1 MWRRVLGLVVCG
13 LVLYG
18 VAPAVLDVLDA
29 WPQVVD
35 IELYWFAAMVLAQV
49 LSWASMW
56 LLQRLAVDA
65 RSWWPVVTSQL
76 ASGALGR
83 VVPGGARGGRRAAV
97 PDARRRPASR
107 RRWPG
112 SGSASPRSSC
122 SRRSPRCR
130 CWRSRRCCS
139 GSRCPSGCGRPGCS
153 GSSCSSRC
161 SRSARRCWPPTA
173 RSRGSGGRGSGSAGG
188 CGRASRRP
196 PTCRN
201 AGATSATSSGRALG
215 RRWWEAVAGGAGR
228 WLFDWLTL
236 VTALAAVGQHPRP
249 TLILLSF
256 CAAQL
261 LAQVPIT
268 PGGLGVVEAGL
279 TGTLVLIGVPAAAA
293 AVATLAYRLVSYWLA
308 LPAGGV
314 AYLVHRRHIRR
325 GHVSVP
331 RISALSLTRPGRVG
345 RLRHHLDP
353 VPGGAAHERPRSV
366 PGVAAGRELEP
377 CARERGERGLV
388 VVRDDRDMALV
399 GTIGSSSGIRWICVA
414 SLPTQTKRSR
424 SVGGATIG
432 ANPSRPQNA
441 THASARSRGISSV
454 TCWSTTSRTR
464 TRSS

>member
-18 VAPAVLDVLDA
+18 VAPAVLEVLDA

-35 IELYWFAAMVLAQV
+35 IELYWFAAMILAQV

-83 VVPGGARGGRRAAV
+83 VVPGGAAAAGALQYRMLVQAGIPSSLAGIGIGVASIVLLAILAALPVLAIPAVLLGVAV
-97 PDARRRPASR
+97 PERL
-107 RRWPG
+107 WQ
-112 SGSASPRSSC
+112 
-122 SRRSPRCR
+122 
-130 CWRSRRCCS
+130 
-139 GSRCPSGCGRPGCS
+139 
-153 GSSCSSRC
+153 
-161 SRSARRCWPPTA
+161 
-173 RSRGSGGRGSGSAGG
+173 AGLVG
-188 CGRASRRP
+188 IAVFV
-196 PTCRN
+196 
-201 AGATSATSSGRALG
+201 ALLAIGATLLASDRAVAWIGRTWIRIGTRLRPRKPPPADLPERWRDQRDLVRTALG
-215 RRWWEAVAGGAGR
+215 RRWWEAVTGGAGR

-268 PGGLGVVEAGL
+268 PGGLGVVVAGL
-279 TGTLVLIGVPAAAA
+279 TGTLVLIGVPAGAA

-314 AYLVHRRHIRR
+314 AYLVHRRHMRR

-331 RISALSLTRPGRVG
+331 RLSAPHSPGQ
-345 RLRHHLDP
+345 
-353 VPGGAAHERPRSV
+353 GG
-366 PGVAAGRELEP
+366 
-377 CARERGERGLV
+377 
-388 VVRDDRDMALV
+388 
-399 GTIGSSSGIRWICVA
+399 
-414 SLPTQTKRSR
+414 
-424 SVGGATIG
+424 
-432 ANPSRPQNA
+432 
-441 THASARSRGISSV
+441 
-454 TCWSTTSRTR
+454 
-464 TRSS
+464 

>member
-18 VAPAVLDVLDA
+18 VAPAVLEVLDA

-35 IELYWFAAMVLAQV
+35 IELYWFAAMILAQV

-83 VVPGGARGGRRAAV
+83 VVPGGAAAAGALQYRMLVQAGIPSSLAGIGIGVASIVLLAILAALPVLAIPAVLLGVAV
-97 PDARRRPASR
+97 PERL
-107 RRWPG
+107 WQ
-112 SGSASPRSSC
+112 
-122 SRRSPRCR
+122 
-130 CWRSRRCCS
+130 
-139 GSRCPSGCGRPGCS
+139 
-153 GSSCSSRC
+153 
-161 SRSARRCWPPTA
+161 
-173 RSRGSGGRGSGSAGG
+173 AGLVG
-188 CGRASRRP
+188 IAVFV
-196 PTCRN
+196 
-201 AGATSATSSGRALG
+201 ALLAIGATLLASDRAVAWIGRTWIRIGTRLRPRKPPPADLPERWRDQRDLVRTALG
-215 RRWWEAVAGGAGR
+215 RRWWEAVTGGAGR

-279 TGTLVLIGVPAAAA
+279 TGTLVLIGVPAGAA

-331 RISALSLTRPGRVG
+331 RLSAPHSPGQ
-345 RLRHHLDP
+345 
-353 VPGGAAHERPRSV
+353 GG
-366 PGVAAGRELEP
+366 
-377 CARERGERGLV
+377 
-388 VVRDDRDMALV
+388 
-399 GTIGSSSGIRWICVA
+399 
-414 SLPTQTKRSR
+414 
-424 SVGGATIG
+424 
-432 ANPSRPQNA
+432 
-441 THASARSRGISSV
+441 
-454 TCWSTTSRTR
+454 
-464 TRSS
+464 

>member
-18 VAPAVLDVLDA
+18 VAPAVLEVLDA

-35 IELYWFAAMVLAQV
+35 IELYWFAAMILAQV

-83 VVPGGARGGRRAAV
+83 VVPGGAAAAGALQYRMLVQAGIPSSLAGIGIGVASIVLLAILAALPVLAIPAVLLGVAV
-97 PDARRRPASR
+97 PERL
-107 RRWPG
+107 WQ
-112 SGSASPRSSC
+112 
-122 SRRSPRCR
+122 
-130 CWRSRRCCS
+130 
-139 GSRCPSGCGRPGCS
+139 
-153 GSSCSSRC
+153 
-161 SRSARRCWPPTA
+161 
-173 RSRGSGGRGSGSAGG
+173 AGLVG
-188 CGRASRRP
+188 IAVFV
-196 PTCRN
+196 
-201 AGATSATSSGRALG
+201 ALLAISATLLASDRAVAWVGWTWIRIGTRLRPRKPPPADLPERWRDQRDLVRTALG
-215 RRWWEAVAGGAGR
+215 RRWWEAVTGGAGR

-279 TGTLVLIGVPAAAA
+279 TGTLVLIGVPAGAA

-325 GHVSVP
+325 GRVSVP
-331 RISALSLTRPGRVG
+331 RLSAPHSPGQ
-345 RLRHHLDP
+345 
-353 VPGGAAHERPRSV
+353 GG
-366 PGVAAGRELEP
+366 
-377 CARERGERGLV
+377 
-388 VVRDDRDMALV
+388 
-399 GTIGSSSGIRWICVA
+399 
-414 SLPTQTKRSR
+414 
-424 SVGGATIG
+424 
-432 ANPSRPQNA
+432 
-441 THASARSRGISSV
+441 
-454 TCWSTTSRTR
+454 
-464 TRSS
+464 

>member
-1 MWRRVLGLVVCG
+1 MWRRALGLVLCG

-18 VAPAVLDVLDA
+18 VAPAVLEVLDA

-35 IELYWFAAMVLAQV
+35 IELYWFAAMILAQV

-83 VVPGGARGGRRAAV
+83 VVPGGPAAAGALQYRMLVQAGIPSSLAGIGIGVASIVLLAILAALPVLAIPAVLLGVAV
-97 PDARRRPASR
+97 PERL
-107 RRWPG
+107 WQ
-112 SGSASPRSSC
+112 
-122 SRRSPRCR
+122 
-130 CWRSRRCCS
+130 
-139 GSRCPSGCGRPGCS
+139 
-153 GSSCSSRC
+153 
-161 SRSARRCWPPTA
+161 
-173 RSRGSGGRGSGSAGG
+173 AGLLG
-188 CGRASRRP
+188 IAVFV
-196 PTCRN
+196 
-201 AGATSATSSGRALG
+201 ALLAISATLLASDRAVAWVGRTWIRIGTRLRPRKPPPADLAERWRDQRDLVRTALG
-215 RRWWEAVAGGAGR
+215 RRWWEAVTGGAGR

-279 TGTLVLIGVPAAAA
+279 TGTLVLIGVPAGAA

-331 RISALSLTRPGRVG
+331 RLSAPHSPGQ
-345 RLRHHLDP
+345 
-353 VPGGAAHERPRSV
+353 GG
-366 PGVAAGRELEP
+366 
-377 CARERGERGLV
+377 
-388 VVRDDRDMALV
+388 
-399 GTIGSSSGIRWICVA
+399 
-414 SLPTQTKRSR
+414 
-424 SVGGATIG
+424 
-432 ANPSRPQNA
+432 
-441 THASARSRGISSV
+441 
-454 TCWSTTSRTR
+454 
-464 TRSS
+464 

>member
-1 MWRRVLGLVVCG
+1 MWRRALGLVLCG

-18 VAPAVLDVLDA
+18 VAPAVLEVLDA

-35 IELYWFAAMVLAQV
+35 IELYWFAAMILAQV

-76 ASGALGR
+76 ASGALGG
-83 VVPGGARGGRRAAV
+83 VVPGGPAAAGALQYRMLVQAGIPSSLAGIGIGVASIVLLAILAALPVLAIPAVLLGVAV
-97 PDARRRPASR
+97 PERL
-107 RRWPG
+107 WQ
-112 SGSASPRSSC
+112 
-122 SRRSPRCR
+122 
-130 CWRSRRCCS
+130 
-139 GSRCPSGCGRPGCS
+139 
-153 GSSCSSRC
+153 
-161 SRSARRCWPPTA
+161 
-173 RSRGSGGRGSGSAGG
+173 AGLLG
-188 CGRASRRP
+188 IAVFV
-196 PTCRN
+196 
-201 AGATSATSSGRALG
+201 ALLAISATLLASDRAVAWVGRTWIRIGTRLRPRKPPPADLPERWRDQRDLVRTALG
-215 RRWWEAVAGGAGR
+215 RRWWEAVTGGAGR

-279 TGTLVLIGVPAAAA
+279 TGTLVLIGVPAGAA

-331 RISALSLTRPGRVG
+331 RLSAPHSPGQ
-345 RLRHHLDP
+345 
-353 VPGGAAHERPRSV
+353 GG
-366 PGVAAGRELEP
+366 
-377 CARERGERGLV
+377 
-388 VVRDDRDMALV
+388 
-399 GTIGSSSGIRWICVA
+399 
-414 SLPTQTKRSR
+414 
-424 SVGGATIG
+424 
-432 ANPSRPQNA
+432 
-441 THASARSRGISSV
+441 
-454 TCWSTTSRTR
+454 
-464 TRSS
+464 

>member
-1 MWRRVLGLVVCG
+1 MWRRVLGLLVCG

-18 VAPAVLDVLDA
+18 VAPAVLEVLDA

-35 IELYWFAAMVLAQV
+35 IELYWFAAMILAQV

-83 VVPGGARGGRRAAV
+83 VVPGGAAAAGALQYRMLVQAGIPSSLAGIGIGVASIVLLAILAALPVLAIPAVLLGVAV
-97 PDARRRPASR
+97 PERL
-107 RRWPG
+107 WQ
-112 SGSASPRSSC
+112 
-122 SRRSPRCR
+122 
-130 CWRSRRCCS
+130 
-139 GSRCPSGCGRPGCS
+139 
-153 GSSCSSRC
+153 
-161 SRSARRCWPPTA
+161 
-173 RSRGSGGRGSGSAGG
+173 AGLVG
-188 CGRASRRP
+188 IAVFV
-196 PTCRN
+196 
-201 AGATSATSSGRALG
+201 ALLAIGATLLASDRAVAWVGRTWIRIGTRLRPRKPPPADLPERWRDQRDLVRTALG
-215 RRWWEAVAGGAGR
+215 RRWWEAVTGGAGR

-279 TGTLVLIGVPAAAA
+279 TGTLVLIGVPAGAA

-331 RISALSLTRPGRVG
+331 RLSAPHSPGQ
-345 RLRHHLDP
+345 
-353 VPGGAAHERPRSV
+353 GG
-366 PGVAAGRELEP
+366 
-377 CARERGERGLV
+377 
-388 VVRDDRDMALV
+388 
-399 GTIGSSSGIRWICVA
+399 
-414 SLPTQTKRSR
+414 
-424 SVGGATIG
+424 
-432 ANPSRPQNA
+432 
-441 THASARSRGISSV
+441 
-454 TCWSTTSRTR
+454 
-464 TRSS
+464 

>member
-1 MWRRVLGLVVCG
+1 MWRRALGLVLCG

-18 VAPAVLDVLDA
+18 VAPAVLEVLDA

-35 IELYWFAAMVLAQV
+35 IELYWFAAMILAQV

-83 VVPGGARGGRRAAV
+83 VVPGGPAAAGALQYRMLVQAGIPSSLAGIGIGVASIVLVAILAALPVLAIPAVLLGVAV
-97 PDARRRPASR
+97 PERL
-107 RRWPG
+107 WQ
-112 SGSASPRSSC
+112 
-122 SRRSPRCR
+122 
-130 CWRSRRCCS
+130 
-139 GSRCPSGCGRPGCS
+139 
-153 GSSCSSRC
+153 
-161 SRSARRCWPPTA
+161 
-173 RSRGSGGRGSGSAGG
+173 AGLLG
-188 CGRASRRP
+188 IAVFV
-196 PTCRN
+196 
-201 AGATSATSSGRALG
+201 ALLAISATLLASDRAVAWVGRTWIRIGTRLRPRKPPPADLPERWRDQRDLVRTALG
-215 RRWWEAVAGGAGR
+215 RRWWEAVTGGAGR

-279 TGTLVLIGVPAAAA
+279 TGTLVLIGVPAGAA

-331 RISALSLTRPGRVG
+331 RLSAPHSPGQ
-345 RLRHHLDP
+345 
-353 VPGGAAHERPRSV
+353 GG
-366 PGVAAGRELEP
+366 
-377 CARERGERGLV
+377 
-388 VVRDDRDMALV
+388 
-399 GTIGSSSGIRWICVA
+399 
-414 SLPTQTKRSR
+414 
-424 SVGGATIG
+424 
-432 ANPSRPQNA
+432 
-441 THASARSRGISSV
+441 
-454 TCWSTTSRTR
+454 
-464 TRSS
+464 

>member
-1 MWRRVLGLVVCG
+1 MWRRALGLVLCG

-18 VAPAVLDVLDA
+18 VAPAVLEVLDA

-35 IELYWFAAMVLAQV
+35 IELYWFAAMILAQV

-83 VVPGGARGGRRAAV
+83 VVPGGPAAAGALQYRMLVQAGIPSSLAGIGIGVASIVLLAFLAALPVLAIPAVLLGVAV
-97 PDARRRPASR
+97 PERL
-107 RRWPG
+107 WQ
-112 SGSASPRSSC
+112 
-122 SRRSPRCR
+122 
-130 CWRSRRCCS
+130 
-139 GSRCPSGCGRPGCS
+139 
-153 GSSCSSRC
+153 
-161 SRSARRCWPPTA
+161 
-173 RSRGSGGRGSGSAGG
+173 AGLLG
-188 CGRASRRP
+188 IAVFV
-196 PTCRN
+196 
-201 AGATSATSSGRALG
+201 ALLAISATLLASDRAVAWVGRTWIRIGTRLRPRKPPPADLAERWRDQRDLVRTALG
-215 RRWWEAVAGGAGR
+215 RRWWEAVTGGAGR

-279 TGTLVLIGVPAAAA
+279 TGTLVLIGVPAGAA

-331 RISALSLTRPGRVG
+331 RLSAPHSPGQ
-345 RLRHHLDP
+345 
-353 VPGGAAHERPRSV
+353 GG
-366 PGVAAGRELEP
+366 
-377 CARERGERGLV
+377 
-388 VVRDDRDMALV
+388 
-399 GTIGSSSGIRWICVA
+399 
-414 SLPTQTKRSR
+414 
-424 SVGGATIG
+424 
-432 ANPSRPQNA
+432 
-441 THASARSRGISSV
+441 
-454 TCWSTTSRTR
+454 
-464 TRSS
+464 